1 MPWQARSE
9 LPAASPRVSAGD
21 ALRLYLGLAAL
32 GLMCVATSAGMLAGA
47 LLMPRVRHQRYAR
60 NLTSL
65 MFRKYLGAM
74 QRLGA
79 LRLDV
84 SALDALADA
93 PAMVIAPNHPSMID
107 AGLVL
112 SRLTNLTCIMK
123 TEILH
128 SVLFGAGARMSGY
141 ITNEPP
147 RAMLRAAVD
156 NLKAGF
162 HLLLFPEG
170 TRTQRLPVNS
180 FQRTVA
186 VIARR
191 AGVPVQTVL
200 IETSSPFLCK
210 GWPLLR
216 VPAMPM
222 DYRLRLG
229 RRFDPPADVDL
240 FTAQLEDYF
249 RSELAGA
256 RLPDLPS
263 VPLRTESP
271 VA

>member
-1 MPWQARSE
+1 MSWQARSE
-9 LPAASPRVSAGD
+9 LPGPPQRVSLGH

-32 GLMCVATSAGMLAGA
+32 GLTCLATSAGMLAGA
-47 LLMPRVRHQRYAR
+47 LLMPRGRHQRHAR
-60 NLTSL
+60 SLTSL

-84 SALDALADA
+84 SALDALTDA

-123 TEILH
+123 SEILH
-128 SVLFGAGARMSGY
+128 SVMFGASARMSGY
-141 ITNEPP
+141 IANEPP
-147 RAMLRAAVD
+147 RAMLRTAVD

-170 TRTQRLPVNS
+170 TRTEHLPVNS
-180 FQRTVA
+180 LQRTVA

-222 DYRLRLG
+222 EYRLRLG
-229 RRFDPPADVDL
+229 ERFDPPADVDL
-240 FTAQLEDYF
+240 FTAQLENYF
-249 RSELAGA
+249 QSELAHA
-256 RLPDLPS
+256 RLPALPGE
-263 VPLRTESP
+263 PPRTESP